1 MMGDDGVKIQLTI
14 SAYEERTTPQE
25 IQMYGAAVKFMTYWL
40 IKQDGVMG
48 KDTGALLDEF
58 KENICLAM
66 RGGAGGQG

>member
-1 MMGDDGVKIQLTI
+1 MLGDEGVSVQLKI
-14 SAYEERTTPQE
+14 SAYGETTTDKD

-40 IKQDGVMG
+40 IKQDGVMD
-48 KDTGALLDEF
+48 KDTGMLLDEF

>member
-1 MMGDDGVKIQLTI
+1 MIGDDGVTIQLQI
-14 SAYEERTTPQE
+14 SAYSEKTTDKE

-40 IKQDGVMG
+40 VKQDGVMG
-48 KDTGALLDEF
+48 KDTGQLLDEF